1 MLELS
6 SCEFF
11 RLLKLHDIAI
21 SLWGLKHESQT
32 RFGGYLCSATYI
44 HDTLD
49 TNDFNTFRIN
59 RIAALPHIPSSG
71 KMKQYEAMQDEWW
84 NTSGT
89 LWISLGSLQN
99 CKTLQ
104 NLSITPDKRPPFHPT
119 PNSWSWCAEMPF
131 RSFPFSFS
139 FAKDQG
145 KQK

>member
-11 RLLKLHDIAI
+11 RLLNLHDIAI

-71 KMKQYEAMQDEWW
+71 TNNEA
-84 NTSGT
+84 
-89 LWISLGSLQN
+89 IS
-99 CKTLQ
+99 
-104 NLSITPDKRPPFHPT
+104 
-119 PNSWSWCAEMPF
+119 
-131 RSFPFSFS
+131 
-139 FAKDQG
+139 
-145 KQK
+145 